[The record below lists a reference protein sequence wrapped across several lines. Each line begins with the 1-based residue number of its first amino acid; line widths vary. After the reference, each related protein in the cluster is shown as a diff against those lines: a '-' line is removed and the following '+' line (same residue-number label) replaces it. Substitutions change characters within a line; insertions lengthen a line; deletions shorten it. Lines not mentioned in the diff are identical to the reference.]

1 MSSGN
6 ILVDGQCYDLITADG
21 DDWDAMR
28 YDEEQKRFFA
38 TWYFM
43 RDGRLNEVHQS
54 VDLKEVIYATPTDRT
69 ESDR

>member
-1 MSSGN
+1 
-6 ILVDGQCYDLITADG
+6 
-21 DDWDAMR
+21 MR

-43 RDGRLNEVHQS
+43 KDGRLNEVHQS